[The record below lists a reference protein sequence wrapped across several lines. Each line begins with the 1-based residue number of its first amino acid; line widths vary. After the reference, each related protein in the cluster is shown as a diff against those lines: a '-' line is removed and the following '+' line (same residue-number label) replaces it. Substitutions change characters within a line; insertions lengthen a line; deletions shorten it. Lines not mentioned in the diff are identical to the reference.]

1 MTARLLLV
9 LPVIALLAACTTGTP
24 GSPDTDNGGGTGGD
38 GGSAASGCESYTGT
52 EVEPFTSA
60 LVLSGPE
67 SGASYGDGSA
77 LTFELDPQLADEVPQ
92 LSFYDNFISGS
103 IRDTSAAVLVED
115 PDNTYTANLNI
126 FDSDLVDQ
134 AGIAELFIISDV
146 DYDGGK
152 RSGDKLILGE
162 YCVTYKN

>member
-9 LPVIALLAACTTGTP
+9 LPAIALLAACSTGAP
-24 GSPDTDNGGGTGGD
+24 GSPDTDNGGGSSGG
-38 GGSAASGCESYTGT
+38 GGTASGCDSYTGT
-52 EVEPFTSA
+52 EVEPFTSP
-60 LVLSGPE
+60 LVLSGPDA
-67 SGASYGDGSA
+67 GAPYGDGSA
-77 LTFELDPQLADEVPQ
+77 LTFELDPQLAGEVPQ
-92 LSFYDNFISGS
+92 LAFYDNFISGS

-115 PDNTYTANLNI
+115 PAGTFTANLNI

-134 AGIAELFIISDV
+134 PGIAELFLITPT
-146 DYDGGK
+146 DYDGGV

>member
-9 LPVIALLAACTTGTP
+9 LPVIALLAACTTG
-24 GSPDTDNGGGTGGD
+24 GGTTGGD
-38 GGSAASGCESYTGT
+38 GGTGGGTDGGGAASGCASYDGT
-52 EVEPFTSA
+52 EIEPFTSA

-67 SGASYGDGSA
+67 EGAAYGDGSA
-77 LTFELDPQLADEVPQ
+77 LTFELDPSLADEVPQ
-92 LSFYDNFISGS
+92 LSFYDNVVSGS

-134 AGIAELFIISDV
+134 AGIAELFLITDV